1 MHGPFDETHIN
12 AGCEENGQLKR
23 SMIKNAAA
31 NLSRGGAAAV
41 VALLLPPILVRHM
54 APSSYA
60 VWVLA
65 LQAAAYLGYLDFGL
79 QTAVGRYIAFANEKK
94 DTNLRDATFST
105 AVAGLSIAAV
115 LGLFVVAAIAVA
127 AHQIFPAIPPDLL
140 VPLRVTM
147 LIVGISVSLGLP
159 ASAWNGIFVGMQRY
173 EIPAFTVGTGKL
185 LSAAGLIYAA
195 LTGKSLVLMA
205 IIAGAANLYTYAL
218 QFVIQRRVFPE
229 IHFRMGLIKGPII
242 REVFG
247 YCFSLTIWSF
257 SMLLVNGFDLLLVG
271 RFQFGAVTPY
281 AVSATLITFLAG
293 VQIAVF
299 GVIMPR
305 AAELHAQENS
315 EALGRL
321 LIKTTKLGVYLLLLT
336 GLPLIVFAAPI
347 IKVWIGSQFAQVGG
361 PILLILAIANM
372 VRLTGTPYASI
383 LVGTGQQRLIIVG
396 PLMEGFSNL
405 VASVLLG
412 WKYGAIGVA
421 WGTLVGAVI
430 GMLANTLY
438 NIPKTRNYICVSK
451 RAYVRG
457 GILLPA
463 ICGVPVFLAAIYFE
477 VTGAATISLWIV
489 SLFCAIC
496 ASLFGAFQSIRQGR
510 SV

>member
-347 IKVWIGSQFAQVGG
+347 IKVWIGS
-361 PILLILAIANM
+361 
-372 VRLTGTPYASI
+372 
-383 LVGTGQQRLIIVG
+383 
-396 PLMEGFSNL
+396 LMEGFSNL

-421 WGTLVGAVI
+421 WGTLIGAVV